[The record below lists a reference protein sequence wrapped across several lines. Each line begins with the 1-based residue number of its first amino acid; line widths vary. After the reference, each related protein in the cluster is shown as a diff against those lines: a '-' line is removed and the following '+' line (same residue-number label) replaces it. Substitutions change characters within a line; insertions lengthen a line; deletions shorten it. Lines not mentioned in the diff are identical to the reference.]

1 VSPRRLERLTYG
13 FEARRSIQLSYGPI
27 FVSETFLM
35 LIVCPCQGSSDAN
48 VHGLALLDN
57 NAPQA
62 AAIGTGAGQIHLAK
76 AIGVNRCDVG

>member
-27 FVSETFLM
+27 FVSDMF
-35 LIVCPCQGSSDAN
+35 LIVMARPCQGSSDAN
-48 VHGLALLDN
+48 VHGFALLHN

-76 AIGVNRCDVG
+76 AIGVN